1 MSSRLMR
8 GSQRAVLCSAARSI
22 GKKTFTH
29 VFTLMLLFSCS
40 FVTHI
45 EDFFQPDFFSL
56 DVYDSLLELAAHLIS
71 QGEAELSTQPLL
83 VMGSMQGSPAGSKA
97 AQGAAP
103 QGYLST

>member
-1 MSSRLMR
+1 
-8 GSQRAVLCSAARSI
+8 
-22 GKKTFTH
+22 
-29 VFTLMLLFSCS
+29 MLIFSCS
-40 FVTHI
+40 YVTHI

-97 AQGAAP
+97 PQGAAP